1 MSERPVRFSET
12 LAAEIC
18 RRTAEGKLLREICRA
33 RRMPHPETVRQWLRE
48 NSAFRSR
55 YSLAREA
62 LADALAE
69 DAIRVAREA
78 KSADATACRL
88 YVDAIKWYTAR
99 LAPKKYGE
107 RPGTDTP
114 SRTTV
119 GDAIEKGRER
129 VKRLRETGPPTKPA
143 VEPVAIPPHRGTRG
157 APRSC
162 AARSADLRD

>member
-1 MSERPVRFSET
+1 MSERPVRFSES
-12 LAAEIC
+12 LAAEVC
-18 RRTAEGKLLREICRA
+18 RRTAEGKLLHEVCRA

-55 YSLAREA
+55 YALARDS

-78 KSADATACRL
+78 TSANATARRL

-99 LAPKKYGE
+99 IAPKRYGE
-107 RPGTDTP
+107 RPAPDATARG
-114 SRTTV
+114 TV

-129 VKRLRETGPPTKPA
+129 VKRLRE
-143 VEPVAIPPHRGTRG
+143 VEPPVRP
-157 APRSC
+157 S
-162 AARSADLRD
+162 SS